1 MSNCVFDIFKNYL
14 ITNKSEQISQSQ
26 MGWIEAR
33 KKLLIFSKTTLLKIN
48 LNKSHNP
55 RWVGLRRGKN
65 VRLVVLDFSLW
76 VAENMVENLV
86 AENRLNSW
94 SGTSGGAI
102 EMCESES

>member
-1 MSNCVFDIFKNYL
+1 MF
-14 ITNKSEQISQSQ
+14 
-26 MGWIEAR
+26 
-33 KKLLIFSKTTLLKIN
+33 LIFSKTTLLKIN

-55 RWVGLRRGKN
+55 RWAGLRRGKN